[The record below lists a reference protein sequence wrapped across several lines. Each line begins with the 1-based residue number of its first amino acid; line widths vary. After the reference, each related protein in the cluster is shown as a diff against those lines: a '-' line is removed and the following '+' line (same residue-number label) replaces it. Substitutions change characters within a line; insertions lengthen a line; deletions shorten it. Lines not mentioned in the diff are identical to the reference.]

1 MTVITHTIKNS
12 LTVLVLLQKDLEFL
26 KSAKNYEISEINAFS
41 ENENAATLFSTLF
54 YNISGNKSNFYNFAA
69 DIKALKHN
77 YSVIGLAETNT
88 DPNHGNL
95 YPLDG
100 YKPFGHVQTW
110 LVVLLHCQNGRFSHF
125 YNNSI
130 NNYSMVLK
138 LSDMIIIVITNSL
151 RSSAMNNI
159 VKWPSYIEKCN
170 IWLHFSMAQP
180 IIKF

>member
-1 MTVITHTIKNS
+1 MIEDSSSDDNLLHQLKNANIGNYS
-12 LTVLVLLQKDLEFL
+12 EDLQDTCRVLD
-26 KSAKNYEISEINAFS
+26 NCMNINV
-41 ENENAATLFSTLF
+41 STLISKMNQDYNLNFYF
-54 YNISGNKSNFYNFAA
+54 YNIDGNKSNF
-69 DIKALKHN
+69 DT
-77 YSVIGLAETNT
+77 LAGEPHRFS
-88 DPNHGNL
+88 D
-95 YPLDG
+95 
-100 YKPFGHVQTW
+100 KFSFIGHVQTW